1 MKVKLCFFCLIYHH
15 SKTLHSAL
23 NNSVVK
29 CDSEGRKPSNLCKLH
44 DFAALPKEIQE
55 QIPTL
60 LRQVHRDQRYSR
72 RWHFCLILAPFC
84 GLRYTLPS
92 VTGSPQHSAF
102 SYPGTCCV
110 MYQLG
115 TLMLGHYTPATSQG
129 SWPVPER
136 QVGVFLLLLE
146 VYMGGEEKE
155 TAISPAI

>member
-1 MKVKLCFFCLIYHH
+1 
-15 SKTLHSAL
+15 
-23 NNSVVK
+23 
-29 CDSEGRKPSNLCKLH
+29 
-44 DFAALPKEIQE
+44 
-55 QIPTL
+55 
-60 LRQVHRDQRYSR
+60 
-72 RWHFCLILAPFC
+72 
-84 GLRYTLPS
+84 
-92 VTGSPQHSAF
+92 
-102 SYPGTCCV
+102 